1 MKTLVTT
8 FKRLTPE
15 RRIKFVVLLPVM
27 CLATLIDK
35 VLDLSIVLFSWLR
48 FVVTHHWRDI
58 LVVIAAVTIIA
69 TPIAVVTHIDQTVP
83 VYMGGT
89 YAQAETYVYIN
100 CHEMANNFIVAEDGN
115 VRGYVR
121 ADDKN
126 IDRLVA
132 VIAENKISNGEQL
145 ITWLSEF
152 RNGDYSNAV
161 EFHNYCWNGLDG
173 EVGYSVDLRTK
184 YK

>member
-35 VLDLSIVLFSWLR
+35 VIDLSIVLYRWLT
-48 FVVTHHWRDI
+48 FIITEHWREL
-58 LVVIAAVTIIA
+58 LVVAAAILIIA
-69 TPIAVVTHIDQTVP
+69 TPITIIIHVDQTVP
-83 VYMGGT
+83 VYKGKT
-89 YAQAETYVYIN
+89 YAQAEKYVYVN
-100 CHEMANNFIVAEDGN
+100 CHEMANNFIVAEDNN

-121 ADDKN
+121 ADDTN
-126 IDRLVA
+126 IDRIIA
-132 VIAENKISNGEQL
+132 VIAENDIRNGEQL

-161 EFHNYCWNGLDG
+161 RFHNYCWEGLDG
-173 EVGYSVDLRTK
+173 EIGYAVDLRAK